1 MVWKDIEGYEGLY
14 QISDEGEVRSL
25 DRLATGNSKRMLRG
39 KILSKLKTGTGY
51 YRVDLCKDGK
61 VKRHKVHRL
70 VATAFIK
77 NPDKKPFVNHIDNN
91 PLNNNASNLEWCTAS
106 ENSCHSVRCG
116 RWGNRS
122 HPTVATKEVVEN
134 VLKEYIP
141 YKRGHSILAISKKTG
156 ICASTL
162 YSAKRRNWL

>member
-39 KILSKLKTGTGY
+39 KILSKLKTG
-51 YRVDLCKDGK
+51 
-61 VKRHKVHRL
+61 
-70 VATAFIK
+70 
-77 NPDKKPFVNHIDNN
+77 
-91 PLNNNASNLEWCTAS
+91 
-106 ENSCHSVRCG
+106 
-116 RWGNRS
+116 
-122 HPTVATKEVVEN
+122 
-134 VLKEYIP
+134 
-141 YKRGHSILAISKKTG
+141 